1 MKLETTNDYQIFL
14 VTHYKE
20 DLDTLREQGMTLSFQ
35 KLDGSWPLLQLS
47 PPTDKRVPWGHFPL
61 PKSNGDEQDRL
72 YKEQLEILE
81 AQGMDV
87 TYYESTIFPS
97 LPLTQEAYNLSRPN
111 GLFAYRLRGD
121 DEAAAHT
128 CVREMLDRVPS
139 LVNAYTALELVE
151 DGIYLYQDNGAFIGV
166 QGFESSYEDES
177 RMMYFGVFYHPTRY
191 PDYQTITLP
200 QGMTIESHFIEEA
213 ALVRPYSSVGLLEN
227 LANTSM
233 KLVEVAIA
241 GNGLDTFATYE
252 AGADDE
258 RVTEVTVLLQ
268 PDCIYLDW
276 KEDRYD
282 DFSVR
287 HAYTYPAGLH
297 PLALPIALETGAN
310 PALLVKDPCNIEQVL
325 AKHNITLDMLPMYQE
340 IDRTPKAILAMAI
353 DQSSGLITSES
364 YEVDFSEP
372 HEL

>member
-1 MKLETTNDYQIFL
+1 MKLETTKDYQTFL
-14 VTHYKE
+14 EAHYKDE
-20 DLDTLREQGMTLSFQ
+20 LETLNGQGMTLSFQ
-35 KLDGSWPLLQLS
+35 KLDGSCPLLQLS
-47 PPTDKRVPWGHFPL
+47 PPTDKKVPWGHFPI
-61 PKSNGDEQDRL
+61 PKFNGDEQDKL
-72 YKEQLEILE
+72 YKEQLENLE
-81 AQGMDV
+81 AQGLKV
-87 TYYESTIFPS
+87 TCYESTIFPS

-128 CVREMLDRVPS
+128 CIREMLDRVPS
-139 LVNAYTALELVE
+139 MVKAYTALELVE
-151 DGIYLYQDNGAFIGV
+151 DGIDLYQDQGRFIGV

-241 GNGLDTFATYE
+241 ENGLDTFVTYE

-258 RVTEVTVLLQ
+258 RVTEVTVMLR
-268 PDCIYLDW
+268 PNCIYFDW
-276 KEDRYD
+276 KEGRFD
-282 DFSVR
+282 DYSVR
-287 HAYTYPAGLH
+287 HAYTYPAGFH

-310 PALLVKDPCNIEQVL
+310 PALLVKDPSNIEAVL
-325 AKHNITLDMLPMYQE
+325 VKHHITMEMLPLYQE
-340 IDRTPKAILAMAI
+340 LDRTPKEILDMAMV
-353 DQSSGLITSES
+353 QSSGPITLES
-364 YEVDFSEP
+364 YAVDFSEP